1 MSTALF
7 LAIIALP
14 ISAVAF
20 AVLYANHDSFWAMC
34 WLDLLP
40 VLWVAVAVLA
50 IRDGLKRHSWRQLIG
65 VAALLV
71 PMALLDATANSNRF
85 WLHQLFTFRPL
96 ELFPSPNPRGWFQE
110 FTVCAQRASCTPH
123 GTVTQTQTFRLD
135 KVPARCCSV
144 RVVNGM
150 SGKHM
155 VEQFRIVLNGK
166 EVKLRTG
173 AELQIAEVELRT
185 ENTISVQLSGAPDA
199 YIYIVISYTGKST
212 HQLPSQQAAA
222 VEISP

>member
-1 MSTALF
+1 
-7 LAIIALP
+7 
-14 ISAVAF
+14 
-20 AVLYANHDSFWAMC
+20 
-34 WLDLLP
+34 
-40 VLWVAVAVLA
+40 
-50 IRDGLKRHSWRQLIG
+50 
-65 VAALLV
+65 
-71 PMALLDATANSNRF
+71 
-85 WLHQLFTFRPL
+85 
-96 ELFPSPNPRGWFQE
+96 
-110 FTVCAQRASCTPH
+110 
-123 GTVTQTQTFRLD
+123 
-135 KVPARCCSV
+135 
-144 RVVNGM
+144 M